1 MIGRRPL
8 GVCVAVL
15 FALTLSGST
24 AVQAQQTVSS
34 RFRVLIPDFQPM
46 NDENDDFGKDLADE
60 LRDLIDD
67 MLTHSAVDE
76 DDIKDALKKFGLKME
91 DLNCITARQLAA
103 QNNYQVVLCAQYA
116 GSKEAWAIQNIRFVD
131 SGTGEVFE
139 VDPIMSADKM
149 EKEAATEIVQRFALF
164 SEQIR
169 VAVFCGD
176 YAQSQQ
182 WENALRNCD
191 RALELNPNA
200 NTSRYTRANVL
211 KEMERYDEALAET
224 QRLLERDPFH
234 ENGLLLGGFL
244 ATNLDNNELARGFYS
259 QYLLLDPTNAA
270 VRMNVA
276 YDLAV
281 QGDPLGGMLI
291 IEEGVALDPD
301 NIDFYVQ
308 LGNFAFTGAEQLRR
322 EAQVD
327 GSDGMTA
334 EVRELYG
341 KAIAAYERLFLEKG
355 EEMLVSQLRNVTA
368 AQLTLGN
375 VDEAIA
381 FGERAIASH
390 PEEAG
395 LRAIYA
401 EALHESGQI
410 TEAVAALAAIE
421 EINPDWPNLHLRMAN
436 WLIED
441 GRVDEAVP
449 VLQSAVAQGSTP
461 DAAANM
467 IFAHAYSSY
476 VQPQE
481 KNYPRFIDL
490 IQLAKEFEVST
501 QAREQYDFWH
511 GYSLFTL
518 AIQVQTPETVESANR
533 SLPMFQ
539 QALALFQQGKGY
551 ADRTASIDYQV
562 YAENTGVYLEIQDAI
577 IRRANRR

>member
-8 GVCVAVL
+8 GVAWVPVL
-15 FALTLSGST
+15 LALTLSGNT
-24 AVQAQQTVSS
+24 ALQAQQTVSS

-46 NDENDDFGKDLADE
+46 NDEDDDFGKDLADE
-60 LRDLIDD
+60 LRDLIDE

-76 DDIKDALKKFGLKME
+76 DDIKDALKQFDLDME

-116 GSKEAWAIQNIRFVD
+116 GSKEAWQIQNIRFVD

-139 VDPIMSADKM
+139 VDPVMSADKM

-164 SEQIR
+164 VEQTR
-169 VAVFCGD
+169 VAVFCRD

-182 WENALRNCD
+182 WENALQNCD

-200 NTSRYTRANVL
+200 TTSRYTRANVL
-211 KEMERYDEALAET
+211 RQVERYEESLAET
-224 QRLLERDPFH
+224 QRVLEHDPFH
-234 ENGLLLGGFL
+234 QDALYLGGFL
-244 ATNLDNNELARGFYS
+244 AVTLENNELARGFYNR
-259 QYLLLDPTNAA
+259 YLELDPTNAA
-270 VRMNVA
+270 VRMQVA
-276 YDLAV
+276 YDLAQ
-281 QGDPLGGMLI
+281 QGDPIGGIQIL
-291 IEEGVALDPD
+291 EEGIAVTPD
-301 NIDFYVQ
+301 NIDFYEQ
-308 LGNFAFTGAEQLRR
+308 LGNFAFMGAENARR
-322 EAQVD
+322 EAQSD

-334 EVRELYG
+334 EVAELYR
-341 KAIAAYERLFLEKG
+341 KAIAGYERVFLEKG

-449 VLQSAVAQGSTP
+449 VLHSAVAQGSTP

-467 IFAHAYSSY
+467 IFAHAYSTY

-481 KNYPRFIDL
+481 NPREAPRAAFPLPVKNYQL
-490 IQLAKEFEVST
+490 IEKYPF
-501 QAREQYDFWH
+501 
-511 GYSLFTL
+511 
-518 AIQVQTPETVESANR
+518 
-533 SLPMFQ
+533 
-539 QALALFQQGKGY
+539 
-551 ADRTASIDYQV
+551 
-562 YAENTGVYLEIQDAI
+562 
-577 IRRANRR
+577 